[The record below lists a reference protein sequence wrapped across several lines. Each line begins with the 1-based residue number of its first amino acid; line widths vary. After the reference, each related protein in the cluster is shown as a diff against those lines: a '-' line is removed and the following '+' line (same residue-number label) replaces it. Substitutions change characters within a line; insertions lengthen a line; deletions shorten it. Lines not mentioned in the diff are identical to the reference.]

1 MRTRMEIVRYI
12 EPGAQSPRVGLRRDG
27 KVLPLPWASVAE
39 LLRESRDE
47 LRERLT
53 AAGDAEVDADAVTFL
68 PPVDG
73 RTEVWAAGVTY
84 ERSRTGRVE
93 ESSEASVYEKVYD
106 AERPEIF
113 LKSVAWRVV
122 TDGEP
127 VALRSDS
134 TVDVPEPELAVVAN
148 RFGEI
153 VGYTVCNDMS
163 SRSIEGENPLY
174 VPQAKIFSGCCALA
188 TGIRP
193 AWEVPDAGDLAIS
206 VRVRRGEEVVFSG
219 DTSTARL
226 HRTLD
231 ELVAALFA
239 PTDFPDGAI
248 LATGTGIVPELSF
261 SLAEGDRVEIEIAE
275 VGTLTNPVVRGRE
288 PMSWLVDALDRP
300 DARRKAQL

>member
-1 MRTRMEIVRYI
+1 VRTNMEIVRYI
-12 EPGAQSPRVGLRRDG
+12 EPGARSPRVGLRRDG
-27 KVLPLPWASVAE
+27 TVAPLPWNSVAE
-39 LLRESRDE
+39 LLRESRDDV
-47 LRERLT
+47 RDRLT
-53 AAGDAEVDADAVTFL
+53 PVADEVDATDVTFL

-106 AERPEIF
+106 AERPELF

-122 TDGEP
+122 TDSEP
-127 VALRSDS
+127 VALRADS
-134 TVDVPEPELAVVAN
+134 TLDVPEPELAVVAN

-174 VPQAKIFSGCCALA
+174 LPQAKIFSGHCALA

-193 AWEVPDAGDLAIS
+193 AWEVPDVTDLAITL
-206 VRVRRGEEVVFSG
+206 RVLRGGETVFSG
-219 DTSTARL
+219 DTSTSRL
-226 HRTLD
+226 HRTLE
-231 ELVAALFA
+231 ELVVALFA

-261 SLAEGDRVEIEIAE
+261 SLAEGDRIEIEIAE

>member
-1 MRTRMEIVRYI
+1 VRTNMEIVRYI
-12 EPGAQSPRVGLRRDG
+12 EPGARSPRVGLRRDG
-27 KVLPLPWASVAE
+27 TVAPLPWNSVAE
-39 LLRESRDE
+39 LLRESRDDV
-47 LRERLT
+47 RDRLT
-53 AAGDAEVDADAVTFL
+53 PVADEVDATDVTFL

-106 AERPEIF
+106 AERPELF

-122 TDGEP
+122 TDSEP
-127 VALRSDS
+127 VALRADS
-134 TVDVPEPELAVVAN
+134 TLDVPEPELAVVAN

-174 VPQAKIFSGCCALA
+174 LPQAKIFSGHCALA

-193 AWEVPDAGDLAIS
+193 AWEVPDVTDLAITL
-206 VRVRRGEEVVFSG
+206 RVLRGGETVFSG
-219 DTSTARL
+219 DTSTSRL
-226 HRTLD
+226 HRTLE
-231 ELVAALFA
+231 ELVVALFA

-261 SLAEGDRVEIEIAE
+261 SLAEGDRLEIEIAE

>member
-1 MRTRMEIVRYI
+1 MRTNMEIVRYI
-12 EPGAQSPRVGLRRDG
+12 EPGARSPRVGLRRDG
-27 KVLPLPWASVAE
+27 TVAPLPWNSVAE
-39 LLRESRDE
+39 LLRESRDDV
-47 LRERLT
+47 RDRLT
-53 AAGDAEVDADAVTFL
+53 PVADEVDATDVTFL

-106 AERPEIF
+106 AERPELF

-122 TDGEP
+122 TDSEP
-127 VALRSDS
+127 VALRADS
-134 TVDVPEPELAVVAN
+134 TLDVPEPELAVVAN

-174 VPQAKIFSGCCALA
+174 LPQAKIFSGHCALA

-193 AWEVPDAGDLAIS
+193 AWEVPDVTDLAITL
-206 VRVRRGEEVVFSG
+206 RVLRGGETVFSG
-219 DTSTARL
+219 DTSTSRL
-226 HRTLD
+226 HRTLE
-231 ELVAALFA
+231 ELVVALFA

-261 SLAEGDRVEIEIAE
+261 SLVEGDRIEIEIAE